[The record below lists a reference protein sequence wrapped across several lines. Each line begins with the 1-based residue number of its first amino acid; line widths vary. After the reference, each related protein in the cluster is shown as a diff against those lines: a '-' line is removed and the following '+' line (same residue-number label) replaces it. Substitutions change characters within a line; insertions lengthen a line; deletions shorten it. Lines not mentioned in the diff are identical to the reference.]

1 MIELIRDNMAPI
13 MFGGLVLFLIIGYPA
28 AFSLAAIGLFSG
40 SSPSSS
46 G

>member
-1 MIELIRDNMAPI
+1 MMEYLQQNMAPV
-13 MFGGLVLFLIIGYPA
+13 MFGGLVLFLVIGHPA

-40 SSPSSS
+40 LGRSSW